1 MIGVNFCNVR
11 MNKSKEYYNRNAAL
25 YDKIL
30 APVDGTLSKWR
41 KELLK
46 DAKGK
51 TLEIGIGTGKSLDHY
66 PQSVSVT
73 GIDSSENMLK
83 YARRRANGHTH
94 IDHLLKMDAEDLD
107 FPDDTFDSVV
117 ATCVFC
123 SVHDPVKAFRE
134 IKRVCKNE
142 GSIFLLEHVRS
153 ERKVLGKIMDIL
165 NPISYALY
173 GDNINRKTYENLIQA
188 GFESSQIETV
198 KVWSDVW
205 KIFRIKNN

>member
-1 MIGVNFCNVR
+1 M
-11 MNKSKEYYNRNAAL
+11 
-25 YDKIL
+25 
-30 APVDGTLSKWR
+30 
-41 KELLK
+41 LK

-83 YARRRANGHTH
+83 YALRRANGHTH
-94 IDHLLKMDAEDLD
+94 TDQLLKMDAEDLD

-123 SVHDPVKAFRE
+123 SVDDPVKAFRE
-134 IKRVCKNE
+134 IKRACKNE

>member
-1 MIGVNFCNVR
+1 

-66 PQSVSVT
+66 PQGVSVT

-94 IDHLLKMDAEDLD
+94 IDHLLKMDAEELN
-107 FPDDTFDSVV
+107 FPDNTFDTVV

-123 SVHDPVKAFRE
+123 SVHDPVKAFKE
-134 IKRVCKNE
+134 IKRVCKSK
-142 GSIFLLEHVRS
+142 GSILLLEHVRS
-153 ERKVLGKIMDIL
+153 EKKVLGKIMDIL
-165 NPISYALY
+165 NPISYTLY
-173 GDNINRKTYENLIQA
+173 GDNINRKTYDKLIQA
-188 GFESSQIETV
+188 GFESSQIDTAN
-198 KVWSDVW
+198 VWFDVW
-205 KIFRIKNN
+205 KIFCIKNN

>member
-1 MIGVNFCNVR
+1 

-25 YDKIL
+25 YDKLL
-30 APVDGTLSKWR
+30 APVDGVLSKWR

-66 PQSVSVT
+66 PQGVSVT

-94 IDHLLKMDAEDLD
+94 IDQLLKMDVEDLN
-107 FPDDTFDSVV
+107 FPDGAFDTVV

-123 SVHDPVKAFRE
+123 SVHDPIKAFKE
-134 IKRVCKNE
+134 IKRVCKHE
-142 GSIFLLEHVRS
+142 GSILLLEHVRS

-165 NPISYALY
+165 NPISYTLY
-173 GDNINRKTYENLIQA
+173 GDNINRKTYENLIEA

-198 KVWSDVW
+198 KIWSDVW

>member
-1 MIGVNFCNVR
+1 

-25 YDKIL
+25 YDKLL
-30 APVDGTLSKWR
+30 APVDGVLSKWR

-66 PQSVSVT
+66 PQGVSVT

-94 IDHLLKMDAEDLD
+94 IDQLLKMDVEDLN
-107 FPDDTFDSVV
+107 FPDGAFDTVV

-123 SVHDPVKAFRE
+123 SVHDP
-134 IKRVCKNE
+134 I
-142 GSIFLLEHVRS
+142 
-153 ERKVLGKIMDIL
+153 
-165 NPISYALY
+165 
-173 GDNINRKTYENLIQA
+173 
-188 GFESSQIETV
+188 
-198 KVWSDVW
+198 
-205 KIFRIKNN
+205 